1 MKLITSLSARSSA
14 AMALTMGLTTA
25 NLLPLA
31 TLNAS
36 AHAKPLTIAQSYNNR
51 PAVFNR
57 TIRIAVGAVIPTSYP
72 KAQKIVLAPD
82 EKMATTLTIPSNI
95 RSGDGRLL
103 IPAGS
108 TVEGE
113 FRPASFINRDGKEEK
128 GTKFYARTLFLPNGS
143 SMMLDASSDVVTR
156 KETIKKGLNTTSILT
171 GAAVGAGAGAIVAG
185 VSGDRKIGFGNV
197 LIGTA
202 AGAIGGWL
210 ANGQKKTEVVVV
222 NPDTDLGLRLAT
234 PLAFN
239 NAY

>member
-1 MKLITSLSARSSA
+1 MTFITSLSARSSA
-14 AMALTMGLTTA
+14 AMVLTLGLTTA

-36 AHAKPLTIAQSYNNR
+36 AQSKPITIAQSYNNR
-51 PAVFNR
+51 PVLFNR
-57 TIRIAVGAVIPTSYP
+57 TIRIAAGAVIPTSYP

-82 EKMATTLTIPSNI
+82 ERLATTLTIPNNI

-113 FRPASFINRDGKEEK
+113 FRPTTMTNRDGKEEK
-128 GTKFYARTLFLPNGS
+128 GTKFYARTLYLTNGS
-143 SMMLDASSDVVTR
+143 SMALDASSDIVTR
-156 KETIKKGLNTTSILT
+156 KETISKGLNTTSILT
-171 GAAVGAGAGAIVAG
+171 GAAIGAGAGTLIAG
-185 VSGDRKIGFGNV
+185 VTGDRKIGFGNI

-202 AGAIGGWL
+202 AGALGGWL
-210 ANGQKKTEVVVV
+210 ANGQKKADVIVV
-222 NPDTDLGLRLAT
+222 NPESDLGLRLAT

>member
-1 MKLITSLSARSSA
+1 MITGAVIQFRSALTQEKPNMKLMTSLSARSSA
-14 AMALTMGLTTA
+14 AIALTMGLTTA

-36 AHAKPLTIAQSYNNR
+36 AQVRPVTIAQSYNNR

-113 FRPASFINRDGKEEK
+113 FRPASSTNRDGVQRIDDDS
-128 GTKFYARTLFLPNGS
+128 GRRRPSGNDGSTAR
-143 SMMLDASSDVVTR
+143 
-156 KETIKKGLNTTSILT
+156 
-171 GAAVGAGAGAIVAG
+171 
-185 VSGDRKIGFGNV
+185 
-197 LIGTA
+197 
-202 AGAIGGWL
+202 
-210 ANGQKKTEVVVV
+210 
-222 NPDTDLGLRLAT
+222 
-234 PLAFN
+234 
-239 NAY
+239 

>member
-14 AMALTMGLTTA
+14 AMALTLGLTTA

-36 AHAKPLTIAQSYNNR
+36 AQSKPLTIAQSYNNR

-113 FRPASFINRDGKEEK
+113 FRPTSITRDGKEEK

-143 SMMLDASSDVVTR
+143 SMVLDASSDIVTR

-185 VSGDRKIGFGNV
+185 VSGDRKIGFGNI

-202 AGAIGGWL
+202 AGAVGGWL
-210 ANGQKKTEVVVV
+210 ANGLLFLVM
-222 NPDTDLGLRLAT
+222 
-234 PLAFN
+234 
-239 NAY
+239 

>member
-14 AMALTMGLTTA
+14 AMALTLGLTTA

-36 AHAKPLTIAQSYNNR
+36 AQSKPLTIAQSYNNR

-113 FRPASFINRDGKEEK
+113 FRPTSITRDGKEEK

-143 SMMLDASSDVVTR
+143 SMVLDASSDIVTR

-185 VSGDRKIGFGNV
+185 VSGDRKIGFGNI

-202 AGAIGGWL
+202 AGAVGGWL

-222 NPDTDLGLRLAT
+222 NPEVDLGLRLAT

>member
-1 MKLITSLSARSSA
+1 MTFITTFSARSSA
-14 AMALTMGLTTA
+14 AMALTLGLTTA

-36 AHAKPLTIAQSYNNR
+36 AQSKPVTIAQSYNNR
-51 PAVFNR
+51 PAIFNR
-57 TIRIAVGAVIPTSYP
+57 TVRIAAGAVIPTSYP

-82 EKMATTLTIPSNI
+82 EKMATTLTIPNNI

-113 FRPASFINRDGKEEK
+113 FRPATITRDGKDET
-128 GTKFYARTLFLPNGS
+128 GTKFYARTLYLTNGS
-143 SMMLDASSDVVTR
+143 SMALDASSDIVTR
-156 KETIKKGLNTTSILT
+156 KETINKGLNTTSILT
-171 GAAVGAGAGAIVAG
+171 GAAIGAGAGAIVAG
-185 VSGDRKIGFGNV
+185 VTGDRKIGFGNI

-202 AGAIGGWL
+202 AGALGGWL
-210 ANGQKKTEVVVV
+210 ANGQKKAEVIVV
-222 NPDTDLGLRLAT
+222 NPESDLGLRLAT

>member
-1 MKLITSLSARSSA
+1 MKLMTSLSARSSA
-14 AMALTMGLTTA
+14 AMALTLGLTTA
-25 NLLPLA
+25 NLLPIA

-36 AHAKPLTIAQSYNNR
+36 AQSKTITIAQSYNNR
-51 PAVFNR
+51 PAIFNR
-57 TIRIAVGAVIPTSYP
+57 TIRIAAGATIPTSYP
-72 KAQKIVLAPD
+72 KAQKIVLALD

-113 FRPASFINRDGKEEK
+113 FRPTSMTDRDGKEQK
-128 GTKFYARTLFLPNGS
+128 GTKFYARTLLLPNGT
-143 SMMLDASSDVVTR
+143 SMMLDASSDIVTR
-156 KETIKKGLNTTSILT
+156 KETISKGLNTTSILT

-185 VSGDRKIGFGNV
+185 VTGDRKIGFGNI

-202 AGAIGGWL
+202 AGALGGWL
-210 ANGQKKTEVVVV
+210 ANGQKKADVIVV
-222 NPDTDLGLRLAT
+222 NPEVDLGLRLAT